1 MSGGVIFIYL
11 LYIAFVLCYTFATL
25 LYGFGWFSVVLE
37 RKRVFSHQK
46 EETANPLYIK
56 DLAVFYGD
64 PSEIRT
70 PDTLI
75 KSQVLYRLS

>member
-1 MSGGVIFIYL
+1 
-11 LYIAFVLCYTFATL
+11 
-25 LYGFGWFSVVLE
+25 VVLVL
-37 RKRVFSHQK
+37 KRTKFQQK

-56 DLAVFYGD
+56 DLAVFFGD

-75 KSQVLYRLS
+75 KSQVCDKPEMAILLEKCRFCDTLLIHFFTVTHRF